1 MLSRQKNKSSEAN
14 KASIGKRL
22 KESLVL
28 SNELMNDFVLIKMHA
43 NREIVVENYKGIIDY
58 SDRKICVR
66 AKPHDVKI
74 CGCSLE
80 IRTLTDEILYVTG
93 EIADIC
99 FISGDNI

>member
-1 MLSRQKNKSSEAN
+1 MSNRQKNKSEDAN
-14 KASIGKRL
+14 KASLGKKI
-22 KESLVL
+22 KESIVL
-28 SNELMNDFVLIKMHA
+28 SNELMNDCVLIKMYA

-58 SDRKICVR
+58 SDKKICVK
-66 AKPHDVKI
+66 AKPQELKI
-74 CGCSLE
+74 SGCSLE